1 MGAHFE
7 LLVEEP
13 SMEAFLTEAMPRILP
28 DESTFAVRSFRGKR
42 QLLDKLEV
50 RLRAYAK
57 GLPAVCKVVV
67 LVDRDREECREL
79 KRRIEGMAARAGLL
93 TRARAGGGD
102 WQAATRIVCE
112 ELEAWYFG
120 DWEAVKSAYPKARS
134 VLPRKLRSS
143 DAIAGGTWE
152 ELERVLQQAG
162 YFRGGLRKI
171 EAARAIA
178 KHIDP
183 NRNASPSFRVFRDA
197 VIEAASS
204 A

>member
-13 SMEAFLTEAMPRILP
+13 SMEAFLTEAMPRMLP
-28 DESTFAVRSFRGKR
+28 DESTFAVHAFHGKG
-42 QLLDKLEV
+42 QLLDNLES

-57 GLPAVCKVVV
+57 WLPAVCKVVV
-67 LVDRDREECREL
+67 LVDRDREDCLEL
-79 KRRIEGMAARAGLL
+79 KRRVEDMAARAGLL
-93 TRARAGGGD
+93 TRAWTGGED

-120 DWEAVKSAYPKARS
+120 DWDAVKSAYPGVRS
-134 VLPRKLRSS
+134 SLPGGLRNS
-143 DAIAGGTWE
+143 DAIAGTWE
-152 ELERVLQQAG
+152 ELERVLRKAG
-162 YFRGGLRKI
+162 YFRGGLQKV

-183 NRNASPSFRVFRDA
+183 NRNDSPSFRVFLDA

>member
-1 MGAHFE
+1 
-7 LLVEEP
+7 
-13 SMEAFLTEAMPRILP
+13 MEAFLTETMPRILP
-28 DESTFAVRSFRGKR
+28 DESTFAVHSFQGKG
-42 QLLDKLEV
+42 QLLDNLEI
-50 RLRAYAK
+50 RLRSYAK
-57 GLPAVCKVVV
+57 WLPAVGKAVV
-67 LVDRDREECREL
+67 LVDRDREDCREL
-79 KRRIEGMAARAGLL
+79 KRRVEDMAARAGLL
-93 TRARAGGGD
+93 TRAKADGGD
-102 WQAATRIVCE
+102 WHVVTRIVCE

-120 DWEAVKSAYPKARS
+120 DWEAVESAYPGAPS

-178 KHIDP
+178 RHIDP

-197 VIEAASS
+197 VVEAASS

>member
-1 MGAHFE
+1 
-7 LLVEEP
+7 
-13 SMEAFLTEAMPRILP
+13 MEAFLIEAMPRILP
-28 DESTFAVRSFRGKR
+28 GESTFKVHSSRGKR
-42 QLLDKLEV
+42 QLLDNLEA
-50 RLRAYAK
+50 RLRVYAK
-57 GLPAVCKVVV
+57 GLPAVGKVIV

-93 TRARAGGGD
+93 TRARADGGD

-120 DWEAVKSAYPKARS
+120 DWKAVKSAYPRAPS

-152 ELERVLQQAG
+152 ALERVLQQAG
-162 YFRGGLRKI
+162 YFKGGLQKV
-171 EAARAIA
+171 EAARRIA

-197 VIEAASS
+197 VVEAASS

>member
-1 MGAHFE
+1 
-7 LLVEEP
+7 
-13 SMEAFLTEAMPRILP
+13 MEAFLIEAMPRILP
-28 DESTFAVRSFRGKR
+28 GESTFKVHPSRGKR
-42 QLLDKLEV
+42 QLLDNLEA
-50 RLRAYAK
+50 RLRVYAK
-57 GLPAVCKVVV
+57 GLPAVGKVIV

-79 KRRIEGMAARAGLL
+79 KRRIEGMVAKAGLMSR
-93 TRARAGGGD
+93 TRAGGGD

-120 DWEAVKSAYPKARS
+120 DWEAVKSAYPRAPS
-134 VLPRKLRSS
+134 VLPRKLRNS

-152 ELERVLQQAG
+152 AFERVLRKAG

-171 EAARAIA
+171 DAARRIA

-183 NRNASPSFRVFRDA
+183 NRNSSPSFRVFRDA
-197 VIEAASS
+197 VVEAASS

>member
-1 MGAHFE
+1 
-7 LLVEEP
+7 
-13 SMEAFLTEAMPRILP
+13 MEAFLTEAMPRILP

-50 RLRAYAK
+50 RLRVYAK
-57 GLPAVCKVVV
+57 GLPAICKVVV
-67 LVDRDREECREL
+67 LVDRDREECHGL
-79 KRRIEGMAARAGLL
+79 KRRIEDMAARAGLL